1 VALATR
7 SDIAELAARL
17 GGKPLPADLLAQALT
32 HASYLNEADASA
44 ESNERL
50 EFLGD
55 SVLGMVVA
63 SILFGAFPGAGEGEL
78 TRMRADI
85 VRGTS
90 LARAAERIGL
100 GEFLILGRGEE
111 AAGGRE
117 RDRNLAGAIEAVI
130 GAVYRARG
138 IREAQALTRRLL
150 KPELERTRRHG
161 ALVDAKSSLQ
171 HLVQARWHEPPEYVT
186 VEDAVGS
193 PARRFVVEVRIA
205 GETLGRG
212 EGRSKREAQQQAA
225 QEAVAWLTAQK
236 RGEG

>member
-7 SDIAELAARL
+7 SDISELAARL
-17 GGKPLPADLLAQALT
+17 GGKPLPADLLARALT
-32 HASYLNEADASA
+32 HSSYLNEADSTA

-50 EFLGD
+50 EYLGD
-55 SVLGMVVA
+55 SVLGMVIA
-63 SILFGAFPGAGEGEL
+63 SVLFDAFPGAGEGEL

-90 LARAAERIGL
+90 LARAAERLGL
-100 GEFLILGRGEE
+100 GEYLILGRGEE

-117 RDRNLAGAIEAVI
+117 RDRNLAGALEAVV
-130 GAVYRARG
+130 GAVYRAQGFRAA
-138 IREAQALTRRLL
+138 RALTRRIL

-171 HLVQARWHEPPEYVT
+171 HMVQARWHEPPEYVT
-186 VEDAVGS
+186 VEDAAGS
-193 PARRFVVEVRIA
+193 PARRFAVEVRIA
-205 GETLGRG
+205 GEALGRG